1 MAAKKEILKNGA
13 YAVVNLTGKVL
24 SGLEKASG
32 KLDPLIKVPF
42 VGDTIA
48 EVQDIV
54 YMLNDY
60 YRGEYKEVP
69 LTAILGCMGIIGYL
83 ACPIDLIPDNIPIL
97 GMLDDAF
104 IINIIIELC
113 VDKELEKYR
122 QWRSEKPASPDYVIE
137 AETV

>member
-1 MAAKKEILKNGA
+1 MAVNTEMIKKGA
-13 YAVVNLTGKVL
+13 SALVNMTGKALAV
-24 SGLEKASG
+24 LEKFSG

-48 EVQDIV
+48 DVQDIV

-60 YRGEYKEVP
+60 YKGNYKEVP
-69 LTAILGCMGIIGYL
+69 LTAMLGCAGIIGYL
-83 ACPIDLIPDNIPIL
+83 ACPIDLIPDSVPIL

-122 QWRSEKPASPDYVIE
+122 EWRKEIITPIIE

>member
-1 MAAKKEILKNGA
+1 MAVNSEAVKNGA
-13 YAVVNLTGKVL
+13 SAVVKFTGKAL
-24 SGLEKASG
+24 AALEKFSG
-32 KLDPLIKVPF
+32 RLDPLIEVPF

-48 EVQDIV
+48 DVQDIV

-60 YRGEYKEVP
+60 YKGNYKSVP
-69 LTAILGCMGIIGYL
+69 KTAIIGCMCIIGYL
-83 ACPIDLIPDNIPIL
+83 ACPIDLIPDNVPIL

-113 VDKELEKYR
+113 VDKELKKYR
-122 QWRSEKPASPDYVIE
+122 EWRKETPAPVIE

>member
-1 MAAKKEILKNGA
+1 MAVDTDKIKDGA
-13 YAVVNLTGKVL
+13 SAVVKLTGKVL
-24 SGLEKASG
+24 AGLEKVSG
-32 KLDPLIKVPF
+32 KFDPLVKVPF

-48 EVQDIV
+48 DVQDIV

-60 YRGEYKEVP
+60 YKGNYKKVP
-69 LTAILGCMGIIGYL
+69 LTVMLGCLGIIGYL
-83 ACPIDLIPDNIPIL
+83 ACPIDLIPDNVPIL

-113 VDKELEKYR
+113 VDKELKNYR
-122 QWRSEKPASPDYVIE
+122 EWRENNGTAAIE